1 MTPPLPGPP
10 RQGSGGRLPCGRSI
24 AARERE
30 DGGLLNYFGTGATG
44 FVGRHLVKELLK
56 RDGTI
61 YVLVREGSRGK
72 VDALIEDLG
81 AGDRIVPVVGDL
93 SKPELGVQGFD
104 EKVDHLFHLAA
115 VYDVEADDESMR

>member
-10 RQGSGGRLPCGRSI
+10 RQGSGGHRPSRRSI
-24 AARERE
+24 AARKTEE
-30 DGGLLNYFGTGATG
+30 SGGLLNYFVTGATG

-72 VDALIEDLG
+72 VDALIEDLS
-81 AGDRIVPVVGDL
+81 AGDRIVPVSGDM
-93 SKPELGVQGFD
+93 SKAGLGVEDFD
-104 EKVDHLFHLAA
+104 
-115 VYDVEADDESMR
+115 